1 MLNLEPFVY
10 VSKIVVNDIDKVRG
24 YFEKLLSQRSST
36 EGYHTLESSEEVIAI
51 NYYRVINTFDF
62 SFDKENNKI
71 VSEETPKIMNAE
83 LRLNL
88 ENETLIVWGKPSVIK
103 FVNKILQDEEL
114 FQVKSNG
121 FEFKSFY
128 KNFSDCKTEIT
139 EVSFNDIRVLNKY
152 IPVATLSTT
161 SNNDALYLV
170 ENLGAEVSRVKIR
183 IFSKDDEFV
192 ELDTNLEDG
201 IIKFNFQVI
210 DKVFIEDIKEKV
222 NKLKLV

>member
-10 VSKIVVNDIDKVRG
+10 VNKIVVNDIGKVRE
-24 YFEKLLSQRSST
+24 YFEALLQRRNST
-36 EGYHTLESSEEVIAI
+36 EGYHSLESSEEIIAI
-51 NYYRVINTFDF
+51 NYYRVINTFEF

-88 ENETLIVWGKPSVIK
+88 ENGTLIVWGKPSVIK
-103 FVNKILQDEEL
+103 FINKVLQDEEL

-121 FEFKSFY
+121 FEFEDFY
-128 KNFSDCKTEIT
+128 KNFSECKTEIT
-139 EVSFNDIRVLNKY
+139 EVAFKDIRVLNKY
-152 IPVATLSTT
+152 IPIATLSTT

-170 ENLGAEVSRVKIR
+170 ENLGAKISRVKVKV
-183 IFSKDDEFV
+183 FSKDEDFV

-210 DKVFIEDIKEKV
+210 DKVFIDDIKEKI
-222 NKLKLV
+222 NNLKLI